1 MKNLLKY
8 RLQPLLEMKKRA
20 RQKAEIALAQAIAR
34 LEREKKRLRKLEE
47 EKQAIIKRRK
57 DCRRELHNKVLEGHA
72 HAHDGSVRV
81 NYLRKLE
88 DDEKKKD
95 EEIVAQKQL
104 IENCE
109 MQVKRARRDYID
121 AVKELRVIEKHK
133 ELWKKKVQKELNR
146 IEEREMDELGN
157 VIHQLR
163 HSEARE

>member
-1 MKNLLKY
+1 MKKSDLRY
-8 RLQPLLEMKKRA
+8 RLEPMLVLKTRAKKN
-20 RQKAEIALAQAIAR
+20 AEIRLAQAIGK
-34 LEREKKRLRKLEE
+34 LEREKKQLKKLEE

-57 DCRRELHNKVLEGHA
+57 ESRRELQEKLLEGRA
-72 HAHDGSVRV
+72 HARDGSVRV

-88 DDEKKKD
+88 DDEKEKD
-95 EEIVAQKQL
+95 QEIERQKQV

-109 MQVKRARRDYID
+109 LMVKRARRDYID

-133 ELWKKKVQKELNR
+133 ELWRKKLQKELSR

-163 HSEARE
+163 NVA